1 MRLRAS
7 GSVDRLYYSTIVP
20 VTTARA
26 PHRVG
31 IRNGPRFGAAFE
43 NVRGFALLPSRLGGG
58 LSRSTL
64 ARRGD
69 SARERDRS
77 SRQRGGARRGA
88 SWRFQQQWRER
99 PFRLEWAELF
109 NETTSAN
116 FRLLG
121 LMLRG
126 LYREKS
132 NANING

>member
-64 ARRGD
+64 APGRRLC
-69 SARERDRS
+69 ARA
-77 SRQRGGARRGA
+77 RQKQSPARRGA